1 MTKKGDKTFEE
12 YAQRWR
18 EITSQIKP
26 SLFENELA
34 TMFVDI
40 FKYPFYEKV
49 IGTHSLIFSYLVT
62 IGEIVEIDT
71 NS

>member
-1 MTKKGDKTFEE
+1 MTKTGDETFEE
-12 YAQRWR
+12 YAQCWR
-18 EITSQIKP
+18 EITSQIEP

-49 IGTHSLIFSYLVT
+49 VGTHSQIFSYLVT
-62 IGEIVEIDT
+62 IGEIVKK
-71 NS
+71 